1 MLLGILPGKH
11 HCTMCLNKQS
21 QIYLKKRQL
30 IPNYI
35 NLHVLIINVI
45 FKRNPWL
52 KQRNSNSVFSLQS
65 VVSVVCA
72 LTGVFSTHRC
82 NNVLYIR
89 GVEEE
94 EEDGEMREWCWWRGH
109 VLLICLSVIVPRS
122 WVDVCLCFHHV
133 KQMNAWGF
141 FFGYFSSF
149 FFFFTV

>member
-1 MLLGILPGKH
+1 
-11 HCTMCLNKQS
+11 MCRIGFVWRRESWK
-21 QIYLKKRQL
+21 
-30 IPNYI
+30 IPNYL

-45 FKRNPWL
+45 FKRNLWV
-52 KQRNSNSVFSLQS
+52 KQRSSVCFVFSLQP
-65 VVSVVCA
+65 VVSVVSA
-72 LTGVFSTHRC
+72 LTGVFPTHRC

-94 EEDGEMREWCWWRGH
+94 EEDGEMREWCWWRGP
-109 VLLICLSVIVPRS
+109 VLLICLSVTVPRS

-149 FFFFTV
+149 FFFYCIRPFLCCNIVIQTQ